1 MKHFTPAL
9 NGALRAAY
17 ILMCGL
23 CPALSATAADT
34 NETAK
39 VNAIIGETLKVIEAE
54 GWTPADVADA
64 VKSLRGLYLRDTST
78 ASGRERWHG
87 KVVGLPVTDAAR
99 GVRITRHEDG
109 TVFEDPLNPPK
120 KPTVTVTTSGVP
132 VKLAQARARR
142 ASEITNAPVEVAT
155 RIVAGESK

>member
-1 MKHFTPAL
+1 MNKTLLSILLCAS
-9 NGALRAAY
+9 AY
-17 ILMCGL
+17 M
-23 CPALSATAADT
+23 PPSAPAADT

-99 GVRITRHEDG
+99 ELIIREGS
-109 TVFEDPLNPPK
+109 DPLFGARPLKRYIQSKVESLLARHIIASSPK
-120 KPTVTVTTSGVP
+120 EGSTLTVDADGDGRLTV
-132 VKLAQARARR
+132 K
-142 ASEITNAPVEVAT
+142 
-155 RIVAGESK
+155 

>member
-1 MKHFTPAL
+1 MKRPAPVL
-9 NGALRAAY
+9 ISSLCAAY
-17 ILMCGL
+17 TLMFGL
-23 CPALSATAADT
+23 CAGPAAADT

-87 KVVGLPVTDAAR
+87 KVVGLPVTDVAR

-109 TVFEDPLNPPK
+109 TVFEDPLTPPK
-120 KPTVTVTTSGVP
+120 KPSVTVTTSGVP
-132 VKLAQARARR
+132 AALARSRERR
-142 ASEITNAPVEVAT
+142 ASEITNAPVEVVT
-155 RIVAGESK
+155 RIVAGE